1 MRSCTDWGWGQAGRK
16 GGSAAGCRPAGRTAA
31 AHGRLKPARGASS
44 SSCSL
49 VLDRENPQTI
59 KRFPMPLL
67 VSRRQALAG
76 LLSAAALPPVPSLVH
91 AEPAAAQF
99 ASWVAA
105 FERKARARGISA
117 ATYRRV
123 MDAIV
128 PDTSVYALDKAQP
141 EFRETLWQY
150 LNRRVSD
157 WRITIGQEKARE
169 HADLLARIERDYG
182 VDRYTMLG
190 LWGMESAFGEVV
202 TNPKHMRPVLPAL
215 AALAWGEP
223 RRRSY
228 WEKELVN
235 ALVIVE
241 RGWAKP
247 DEMIGSWAGAMG
259 HTQWMPEVWL
269 NMGVDYD
276 KDGRASPYGPPD
288 DALAGTARFIQKRG
302 RYIRGAAWGYEVRA
316 PGGQTG
322 EGQKM
327 VPVSEWAERG
337 VVRADGKPFP
347 RPDERARLWV
357 PAAGGP
363 AFLLTRNFYAVRSY
377 NPASSYAL
385 AIVHLGNRIR
395 GDGTFVQQFPGGERA
410 LTLPEIQE
418 IQRRLSALG
427 FDTGGTDGRVGRD
440 TMRAVRAF
448 QKKEELLPADGYPGL
463 KVLARLRAKS

>member
-1 MRSCTDWGWGQAGRK
+1 
-16 GGSAAGCRPAGRTAA
+16 
-31 AHGRLKPARGASS
+31 
-44 SSCSL
+44 
-49 VLDRENPQTI
+49 
-59 KRFPMPLL
+59 MPVQLT
-67 VSRRQALAG
+67 RRRALAG
-76 LLSAAALPPVPSLVH
+76 LLSTAAWPS
-91 AEPAAAQF
+91 AAVARADDSAASF
-99 ASWVAA
+99 ATWVDS
-105 FERKARARGISA
+105 FERKARARGIPA

-123 MDAIV
+123 MAAIK

-141 EFRETLWQY
+141 EFREALWQY

-169 HADLLARIERDYG
+169 HADLLERIERDYG
-182 VDRYTMLG
+182 IDRYAMLG

-202 TNPKHMRPVLPAL
+202 LNPKHMRPVLPAL

-228 WEKELVN
+228 WEKELLN
-235 ALVIVE
+235 ALVIIE

-269 NMGVDYD
+269 NMGVDYN
-276 KDGRASPYGPPD
+276 KDGRISPYGSPD

-302 RYIRGAAWGYEVRA
+302 RYRRGEAWGYEVKGA
-316 PGGQTG
+316 GAQAS

-327 VPVSEWAERG
+327 VPVSEWAGRG

-347 RPDERARLWV
+347 RAEERARLWI

-363 AFLLTRNFYAVRSY
+363 AFLLTRNFYAIRSY

-385 AIVHLGNRIR
+385 AIVHLGDRIR
-395 GDGTFVQQFPGGERA
+395 GEGPFHRQFRGGERA
-410 LTLPEIQE
+410 LTLPEVQE
-418 IQRRLSALG
+418 IQQRLTARGL
-427 FDTGGTDGRVGRD
+427 DTGGTDGRVGRD

-448 QKKEELLPADGYPGL
+448 QQKEGLLPADGYPGL
-463 KVLARLRAKS
+463 KVLARLRGKS